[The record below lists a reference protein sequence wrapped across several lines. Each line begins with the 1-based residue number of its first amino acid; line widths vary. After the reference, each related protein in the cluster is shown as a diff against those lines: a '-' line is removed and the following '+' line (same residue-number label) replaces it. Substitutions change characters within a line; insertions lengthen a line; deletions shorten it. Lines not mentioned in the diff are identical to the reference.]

1 MSEKNQE
8 QPLKCACNFSAE
20 QVAEA
25 LVEKIKDPKT
35 AQEIMDVWGGRIDQQ
50 LGRGLRRFGLYV
62 LLTLLSVGAL
72 KLGLVEKIFKGI

>member
-1 MSEKNQE
+1 MPE
-8 QPLKCACNFSAE
+8 QKDPLKCACSFSAE

-35 AQEIMDVWGGRIDQQ
+35 AQEIMDVWGSRIDQQ

-62 LLTLLSVGAL
+62 LLTV
-72 KLGLVEKIFKGI
+72 LGLGAMNLGVVERLFK

>member
-1 MSEKNQE
+1 MSEQ
-8 QPLKCACNFSAE
+8 QDPLKCACSFSAA

-62 LLTLLSVGAL
+62 LLTVLGLGAM
-72 KLGLVEKIFKGI
+72 KLGLLERLFK